1 MKSESEED
9 FPFILSCR
17 PSAFATLTLHNNFH
31 TRKIT
36 LPFHIADPTAKHM
49 FVCFFYLFLFVLFF
63 DFLNTSSSLAG
74 NSGRLTWTRARAALP
89 IPISATHS
97 YPVCPNTACSQS
109 ARSTTTTTTTI
120 TITTNQPSKG
130 MQLDKSVQLYVI
142 SQRQLCSVSEFAQAK
157 GPGDNL
163 PIKSAFE
170 HLTNCFQ
177 ITARGGAGPAWPI
190 SPVWT
195 RHAAVGQFGS
205 AVGPGRWRKSS
216 FCQCAFCSRHTTRVL
231 DVKLRLRAHGG
242 KSYIYIYIVCIL

>member
-1 MKSESEED
+1 
-9 FPFILSCR
+9 
-17 PSAFATLTLHNNFH
+17 
-31 TRKIT
+31 
-36 LPFHIADPTAKHM
+36 M
-49 FVCFFYLFLFVLFF
+49 FFFYFYLFLFVLFF

-109 ARSTTTTTTTI
+109 ARSTTTTTTTTI

-242 KSYIYIYIVCIL
+242 KSYIYIYIYIVCIL